1 MIFGN
6 KKIIVIFGLI
16 LLVGSVILYS
26 RVFSYNDTITHPA
39 LTDNIVDVYNENFDL
54 KLSGQEKEWIKQG
67 SIAED
72 TPTRWMN
79 HFYNP
84 VSGGGLFGYLPSK
97 DWAQNSFFQSIE
109 FGGNQTWEKALDSY
123 VKNDKRSAFFALG
136 HVLHLIEDAT
146 VPAHTRLDIHPTG
159 DPYESWV
166 RDNIGK
172 NIEFSVEPIAIFNL
186 NEVFDEVAYFSNRY
200 FLSED
205 TININVDGLE
215 RGLKEVTGKKANCII
230 RKLDRYSICLVA
242 LKKSIFGGEELFIDD
257 PVVHSDYFSLLAP
270 KAVSYGA
277 GVIDLFFREAEKKKL
292 EQSEKSWWDDLWSGI
307 GAFFG
312 FGEGINEDQ
321 TGDNSSPPSSIAAP
335 QGNPLSSPS
344 PSPSPTPVES
354 VIAQPKVELSEDA
367 VKAAGKDSTGGPINE
382 TISPG
387 GREIPSEISDEDSDR
402 DGLSPIISPA
412 PTPPSF
418 IPGIGG
424 LPIDG
429 QDTGDEDNKKDET
442 SSDLIDPQTV
452 IDSGPPLVS
461 TSTLAIFI
469 FSSSEA
475 SSTFE
480 CQLDGATSTVCV
492 SPQLYSGLSAGDHN
506 FKVKAIDEAGN
517 ADQTPAEYDW
527 SISFPPSVSLNL
539 TDYDLTKMDFNVSWT
554 SSSTN
559 VASYD
564 VQYRIGVD
572 GAWQD
577 WAIATTTT
585 TKSFQVVF
593 DDNNNYYF
601 RARANDSAGQA
612 GEWQEIQA
620 AISAKPVVF
629 NEIMFNPAPGSDDYY
644 EYIEIYNRSPVS
656 LDLAGWKFINNS
668 QEFILS
674 ADVAHGGATTI
685 LPPGGFAL
693 IADESSSSSPSIYDG
708 VHYQIPVYSSSHLR
722 LRVNSAAMNLRNDP
736 GSLLILKN
744 GDNRII
750 DQVNYIYYWGADGNG
765 KSLERINPNSFYAD
779 RYGWQESAVGGT
791 PNAANNCL
799 DLAAGTVVH
808 PTLQIFSDTLW
819 TKSGS
824 PYRLYSSG
832 GAGGDFPSVAPGATL
847 IIGPGVVLNPMGT
860 AYNSL
865 YIQGTLRALGTAEE
879 PIVFTSLEAEPQAG
893 DWGTAI
899 RFTPESINSVLSYV
913 DFQYGGHY
921 QTGIYDPIMPSVVV
935 NESAVSFNNCRFMDS
950 QTRALDLIN
959 SNSEVRDSFFAR
971 NAIEALR
978 TYGSSTAVIA
988 GNVFVNTEFKGTA
1001 VSITYQAR
1009 PVVAEN
1015 SFSGFQ
1021 KAVLVKSAYPELSDL
1036 DIANNSYN
1044 GIFIDENSEILED
1057 TVWRSEF
1064 VYLVQPGLGVG
1075 ASATLT
1081 IEPGTVV
1088 KLWNSSNANLWV
1100 SGSLVADGQAGSTL
1114 INFTSIKDDTFDGD
1128 SNNDGSATSPDST
1141 VGEWHSIVLA
1151 PGSNSVIKYANFHYG
1166 GYRPFEPGRD
1176 RLKSFDVREGANY
1189 EMEYVAIY

>member
-1 MIFGN
+1 MTSLLS
-6 KKIIVIFGLI
+6 GL
-16 LLVGSVILYS
+16 LFVGSILFYS

-39 LTDNIVDVYNENFDL
+39 ITNNIVNVYNENFDL
-54 KLSGQEKEWIKQG
+54 KLSEQEKEWVKQG

-79 HFYNP
+79 HFYHP
-84 VSGGGLFGYLPSK
+84 VSGRGLFGYLSSK
-97 DWAQNSFFQSIE
+97 DWAQNSFFQSME

-123 VKNDKRSAFFALG
+123 VKGDKRSAFFALG

-146 VPAHTRLDIHPTG
+146 VPAHTKLDIHPTG
-159 DPYESWV
+159 DPYEGWV
-166 RDNIGK
+166 EENIGN
-172 NIEFSVEPIAIFNL
+172 NIHFNVEPVSIVDLKSA
-186 NEVFDEVAYFSNRY
+186 FDNVAYFSSSH
-200 FLSED
+200 FLSKD
-205 TININVDGLE
+205 TIEKNEVSKIDRFYKKINENEEIECLRGFVDN
-215 RGLKEVTGKKANCII
+215 KMF
-230 RKLDRYSICLVA
+230 CLLRV
-242 LKKSIFGGEELFIDD
+242 KTISKNDEYFFDNF
-257 PVVHSDYFSLLAP
+257 VHSDYFSLLVP

-292 EQSEKSWWDDLWSGI
+292 EQSEKSWWNDLWSGI

-312 FGEGINEDQ
+312 FGEGIDEDQ
-321 TGDNSSPPSSIAAP
+321 AGDSSPLPSSIATP
-335 QGNPLSSPS
+335 QGIPPS
-344 PSPSPTPVES
+344 LPPPSPSPTPVES
-354 VIAQPKVELSEDA
+354 VIAQPKVELPGDA
-367 VKAAGKDSTGGPINE
+367 VKVAGKDSTGGPISE
-382 TISPG
+382 TISPD

-424 LPIDG
+424 LPIEG
-429 QDTGDEDNKKDET
+429 QDVDDEDDEEDEI
-442 SSDLIDPQTV
+442 SADLTAPQTV
-452 IDSGPPLVS
+452 IDSGPPLIS
-461 TSTLAIFI
+461 TSTMAIFI

-517 ADQTPAEYDW
+517 ADQTPAEYSW
-527 SISFPPSVSLNL
+527 SINFPPSVSLSL
-539 TDYDLTKMDFNVSWT
+539 TDYDLMKMDFNVNWT

-559 VASYD
+559 VANYD

-572 GAWQD
+572 PAWQD

-585 TKSFQVVF
+585 TKNFQAVF

-612 GEWQEIQA
+612 GDWQEIQA

-629 NEIMFNPAPGSDDYY
+629 NEVMFNPAPGSDDYY

-656 LDLAGWKFINNS
+656 LDLADWKLINNG

-674 ADVAHGGATTI
+674 ADVAHGGASTI
-685 LPPGGFAL
+685 LPSGGFAL
-693 IADESSSSSPSIYDG
+693 ITDESNSSSPSIYDN
-708 VHYQIPVYSSSHLR
+708 VYYQIPIYSSSHLR

-736 GSLLILKN
+736 GSLLVLKN
-744 GDNRII
+744 GNNRII
-750 DQVNYIYYWGADGNG
+750 DQVSYIYYWGADGNG

-779 RYGWQESAVGGT
+779 RDGWQESAVGGT
-791 PNAANNCL
+791 PNAANSCL
-799 DLAAGTVVH
+799 DLSAGTVVH

-819 TKSGS
+819 TKGGS

-832 GAGGDFPSVAPGATL
+832 GAGGDSPSVAPGVTL
-847 IIGPGVVLNPMGT
+847 TIGPGVVLNPVGK

-865 YIQGTLRALGTAEE
+865 YVQGTLRALGTAEE
-879 PIVFTSLEAEPQAG
+879 PIVFTSMEAEPQAG

-899 RFTPESINSVLSYV
+899 RFAPESINSVLSYV
-913 DFQYGGHY
+913 DFQYGGYY
-921 QTGIYDPIMPSVVV
+921 QTGIYDPIMPLVVV

-959 SNSEVRDSFFAR
+959 SSSEVRDSFFVR

-978 TYGSSTAVIA
+978 TYGSSTAIIA
-988 GNVFVNTEFKGTA
+988 GNVFANTEFKGA
-1001 VSITYQAR
+1001 AISVTYQAR
-1009 PVVAEN
+1009 PVVTAN
-1015 SFSGFQ
+1015 SFTGFQ

-1036 DIANNSYN
+1036 GMVDNSYN
-1044 GIFIDENSEILED
+1044 GIFIDENSEVLED

-1064 VYLVQPGLGVG
+1064 VYLVQPGLGIG
-1075 ASATLT
+1075 TGATLT
-1081 IEPGTVV
+1081 IEAGTVV

-1100 SGSLVADGQAGSTL
+1100 NGSLVVDGHSSSTL
-1114 INFTSIKDDTFDGD
+1114 INFTSIKDDAFGGD